1 MPSFTTK
8 TIGAGDEAI
17 FFALYSAVRSEELG
31 MQGWDAPLRDQILRM
46 QCAAQRSGYRQQ
58 YPGIIEQFILRDEQ
72 AIGWIMVSH
81 DAEIRCIDLA
91 ILPEE
96 RRRGAATRVLR
107 DLQEQAAART
117 IPVVLSVLRTN
128 APALALYNRLGFRTA
143 GENESHLFL
152 EWRQDQGRGHAENE
166 AATFRAHV
174 DTTFVVDQGAQG
186 IPLRLAEVG
195 DERVSGGMEQFSLFF
210 HGPADRL
217 LPQGTYALEHTALGS
232 LALFLVPV
240 VGSNQDRI
248 VYQACF
254 SRPAAPAPS
263 RAHER

>member
-8 TIGAGDEAI
+8 AIGADDEAI
-17 FFALYSAVRSEELG
+17 FFGLYSAVRSEELG
-31 MQGWDAPLRDQILRM
+31 MQSWDAPLRDQILRL
-46 QCAAQRSGYRQQ
+46 QFAAQRNGHRQQ
-58 YPGIIEQFILRDEQ
+58 YPGIVERFILRDGR

-81 DAEIRCIDLA
+81 DAAIRCVDLA

-96 RRRGAATRVLR
+96 RRRGAATRALR
-107 DLQEQAAART
+107 HLQEEAAAT
-117 IPVVLSVLRTN
+117 GQPLVLSVLRAN
-128 APALALYNRLGFRTA
+128 APALALYDRLGFQPV
-143 GENESHLFL
+143 GGNELHVFL
-152 EWRQDQGRGHAENE
+152 EWREDYVREPPLHQ
-166 AATFRAHV
+166 AAAFRAHV
-174 DTTFVVDQGAQG
+174 DTTFVADPGARG

-210 HGPADRL
+210 HGPADCL

-240 VGSNQDRI
+240 VGSNHERI

-254 SRPAAPAPS
+254 SRPAAA
-263 RAHER
+263 R